1 MLQIDCA
8 ITLNQRTFKY
18 KHSLELKNRCIGISG
33 DSGCGKT
40 TLLRIIAG
48 LETRAKGH
56 IKLND
61 VELQNS
67 DTKLMEPAYNR
78 DIGFVFQDTRLF
90 PHLSVLANLNYA
102 LKRANKVNFSLERV
116 VDAFSLTTLLNRMPQ
131 MLSGGEK
138 QRVAIARAI
147 LSSPKLLLMDEPLSG
162 LDLAQK
168 KDLLKY
174 FNQIKTEFNL
184 PILYVSHIA
193 QELNELSD
201 EIIYL

>member
-1 MLQIDCA
+1 VLQIDCA
-8 ITLNQRTFKY
+8 ITLNQRHFKY
-18 KHSLELKNRCIGISG
+18 KQSLDLKNRCIGISG

-48 LETRAKGH
+48 IETRSKGV
-56 IKLND
+56 IKFND
-61 VELQNS
+61 LVLQNS
-67 DTKLMEPAYNR
+67 NQKILQPAYNR
-78 DIGFVFQDTRLF
+78 NIGFVFQDTRLF
-90 PHLSVLANLNYA
+90 PHLNVLANLNFA
-102 LKRANKVNFSLERV
+102 LKRVNTVNFSLERV
-116 VDAFSLTTLLNRMPQ
+116 VDAFSLTPLFKRMPQ

-147 LSSPKLLLMDEPLSG
+147 LSSPKLILMDEPLSG

-168 KDLLKY
+168 NDLLKY

-184 PILYVSHIA
+184 PIIYVSHIE

>member
-8 ITLNQRTFKY
+8 ITLNQRHFTY
-18 KHSLELKNRCIGISG
+18 KQSLDLNNRCIGISG

-48 LETRAKGH
+48 LETRATGM
-56 IKLND
+56 IQLNAI
-61 VELQNS
+61 VLQDSNK
-67 DTKLMEPAYNR
+67 KLMEPAFNR

-90 PHLSVLANLNYA
+90 PHLNVLANLNYA
-102 LKRANKVNFSLERV
+102 LKRADKINFSLDRV
-116 VDAFSLTTLLNRMPQ
+116 VDAFSLTPLLKRMPQ

-168 KDLLKY
+168 NDLLKY
-174 FNQIKTEFNL
+174 FNQIKSEFNL
-184 PILYVSHIA
+184 PIIYVSHIE

>member
-8 ITLNQRTFKY
+8 ITLNQRHFKY
-18 KHSLELKNRCIGISG
+18 KQRLDLKNRCIGISG

-48 LETRAKGH
+48 LETRATGS
-56 IKLND
+56 IKLN
-61 VELQNS
+61 EIILQNS
-67 DTKLMEPAYNR
+67 NDKMMEPAYSR
-78 DIGFVFQDTRLF
+78 AIGFVFQDTRLF
-90 PHLSVLANLNYA
+90 PHLTVSANLNYA
-102 LKRANKVNFSLERV
+102 LKRANQINFSLERV
-116 VDAFSLTTLLNRMPQ
+116 VDAFSLSPLLKRMPK

-168 KDLLKY
+168 NDLLKY
-174 FNQIKTEFNL
+174 FNQIKTNFNL
-184 PILYVSHIA
+184 PIIYVSHIE

>member
-8 ITLNQRTFKY
+8 ITLNQRHFEY
-18 KHSLELKNRCIGISG
+18 KQSLDLKNRCIGISG

-40 TLLRIIAG
+40 TLLLIIAG
-48 LETRAKGH
+48 LETRATG
-56 IKLND
+56 IITLND
-61 VELQNS
+61 CILQNS
-67 DTKLMEPAYNR
+67 NKAYVQPAYNR

-90 PHLSVLANLNYA
+90 PHLNVLANLNYA
-102 LKRANKVNFSLERV
+102 LKRAKNKNFSLKRV
-116 VDAFSLTTLLNRMPQ
+116 INAFSLTPLLKRMPQ

-168 KDLLKY
+168 NDLLKY

-184 PILYVSHIA
+184 PIIYVSHIE